1 MKLYYTPGACSQA
14 PHIALREAGLG
25 FEPVKTDI
33 RNKTIEDGTD
43 YRTINPKGSVPALAL
58 ESGDVL
64 TENATILQ
72 YVGDQSGGRT
82 LLPDNGIRR
91 YRVLE
96 WLTYTSS
103 ELHKGFGPLWKGAP
117 DEQKEVARQDLGRK
131 FDFVQ
136 DKMGEGP
143 FLTGDEFTVADAYL
157 FVMLGWAGLH
167 GIDLARW
174 PGLTAYR
181 DRVAA
186 RPAVR
191 ETLEV
196 EGLLGK

>member
-1 MKLYYTPGACSQA
+1 MKLYYAPGACSLA

-33 RNKTIEDGTD
+33 RAKRLEDGTD
-43 YRTINPKGSVPALAL
+43 YRTINPKGAVPALAL

-72 YVGDQSGGRT
+72 YIGDQSGGRT

-96 WLTYTSS
+96 WLTYISS
-103 ELHKGFGPLWKGAP
+103 ELHKGYGPLWKGGSDA
-117 DEQKEVARQDLGRK
+117 EKEAARQALAAK
-131 FDFVQ
+131 FDYVQ
-136 DKMGEGP
+136 EKMGEGP
-143 FLTGDEFTVADAYL
+143 YLTGDEFTVADAYM
-157 FVMLGWAGLH
+157 VIMLNWTQIH
-167 GIDLARW
+167 GIELNRW
-174 PGLTAYR
+174 PGLAAYR
-181 DRVAA
+181 ERVTA

-191 ETLEV
+191 EAMQV
-196 EGLLGK
+196 EGLIK